1 MIGTYLARR
10 TWLHRVP
17 AGLKLALL
25 GGATVAVAPVS
36 DWRVLAGGLALTL
49 AALASL
55 GTAAVRRLALI
66 KPLLRLMVVIGIV
79 QSVANGI
86 EAGALVLARVG
97 LMVLLADLV
106 TMTTTVDA
114 LLDALAPV
122 LRPLRFVGLRPRR
135 LALSVALV
143 LRFAPAL
150 LAGWRAREEA
160 WRSRSRRRIPVHVI
174 ALHLIDAVR
183 LADRVAEA
191 LDARGF
197 EATDR
202 PPARHQALEHRTDRD
217 DAVAPHC

>member
-1 MIGTYLARR
+1 
-10 TWLHRVP
+10 
-17 AGLKLALL
+17 
-25 GGATVAVAPVS
+25 
-36 DWRVLAGGLALTL
+36 VLAGCLALTL
-49 AALASL
+49 AGLASL
-55 GTAAVRRLALI
+55 GGTAVRRLALI
-66 KPLLRLMVVIGIV
+66 KPLLPLMLVIAIV

-86 EAGALVLARVG
+86 EAGALVLARLA

-106 TMTTTVDA
+106 TMTTTMDA

-122 LRPLRFVGLRPRR
+122 FRPLRFVGLRPRR

-143 LRFAPAL
+143 LRFVPAL

-160 WRSRSRRRIPVHVI
+160 WRARSRGHIPLHLI

-202 PPARHQALEHRTDRD
+202 PPAGHQALEHRTDRD
-217 DAVAPHC
+217 HAIAPHC